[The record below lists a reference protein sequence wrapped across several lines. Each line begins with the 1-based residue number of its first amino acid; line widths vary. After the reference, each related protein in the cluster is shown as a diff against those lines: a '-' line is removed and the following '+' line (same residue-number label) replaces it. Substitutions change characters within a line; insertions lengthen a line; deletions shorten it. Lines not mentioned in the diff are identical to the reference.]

1 MKRSRHS
8 PKRQRIQ
15 DGPVETGAAGIRE
28 FLERELPQGTAD
40 QVTHFTTALLE
51 AGQRYDRLTARRSEW
66 RKYSARK
73 SRLKQITKLAW
84 NLASA
89 LSELDILSRDD
100 LASRIGETKI
110 DELVGSLWILGQNT
124 RNLENEVQK
133 DGRARDLAEERWISE
148 LADIYENALG
158 RPAAVWGSG
167 SGPIR
172 KRGSFYRLLEVS
184 RPTLFARYGKL
195 SIRQIKRK
203 LKERRKPVGWA
214 GLVKPN

>member
-1 MKRSRHS
+1 
-8 PKRQRIQ
+8 
-15 DGPVETGAAGIRE
+15 VETGAVGIRE
-28 FLERELPQGTAD
+28 FLERELPQRATD
-40 QVTHFTTALLE
+40 QVAHFTTALLE

-73 SRLKQITKLAW
+73 NRLKRITRLAW
-84 NLASA
+84 DLASA
-89 LSELDILSRDD
+89 LSELDVLSHDD
-100 LASRIGETKI
+100 LASRIGATKI
-110 DELVGSLWILGQNT
+110 DEFVGSLWILGQNT
-124 RNLENEVQK
+124 RDLGNEVQK

-148 LADIYENALG
+148 LADIYENAFG
-158 RPAAVWGSG
+158 RPAGVWGSG

-172 KRGSFYRLLEVS
+172 RRGNFFRLLEIS

-195 SIRQIKRK
+195 SIRQIERK

>member
-1 MKRSRHS
+1 MKPSQHS
-8 PKRQRIQ
+8 PKIK
-15 DGPVETGAAGIRE
+15 DGPVETDAAGIRE
-28 FLERELPQGTAD
+28 FLERELPHGGAD
-40 QVTHFTTALLE
+40 QVAHFTAALVE
-51 AGQRYDRLTARRSEW
+51 AGRRYDRLAERRSEW

-73 SRLKQITKLAW
+73 NRLKQVTKLAW
-84 NLASA
+84 SLASA

-100 LASRIGETKI
+100 LATRIGASKI
-110 DELVGSLWILGQNT
+110 DEFVGSLWILGQNT
-124 RNLENEVQK
+124 RDLGNEVQK

-148 LADIYENALG
+148 LADIYENAFG
-158 RPAAVWGSG
+158 RPAGVWGSG

-172 KRGSFYRLLEVS
+172 RRGNFFRLLEIS

-195 SIRQIKRK
+195 SIRQIERK